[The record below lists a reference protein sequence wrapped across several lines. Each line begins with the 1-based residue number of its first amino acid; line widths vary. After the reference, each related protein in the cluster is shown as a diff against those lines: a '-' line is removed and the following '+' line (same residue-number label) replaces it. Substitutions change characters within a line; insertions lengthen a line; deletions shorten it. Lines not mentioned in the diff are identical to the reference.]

1 MPVHRAVYVTKHKR
15 LNPAGSLQGFFLNLH
30 CLLLLLL
37 LMGLLWV
44 LRLRGLVF
52 VPDLPAS
59 VRAIP
64 AIEQLL

>member
-1 MPVHRAVYVTKHKR
+1 MPVHRAVYITKHKR
-15 LNPAGSLQGFFLNLH
+15 LNPAGSLQGVFLNLH
-30 CLLLLLL
+30 CLLLLL

-52 VPDLPAS
+52 MPDLYAS

-64 AIEQLL
+64 AVQQLL